1 MQLKASLKTNSGG
14 LNRVVGGLIKQ
25 MKFKVMIERLHKL
38 IDFLF
43 SDVPDEKR
51 SEAYTWS
58 KNHPML
64 D

>member
-25 MKFKVMIERLHKL
+25 MKFKVMKGRLHKL

-43 SDVPDEKR
+43 NDKQD
-51 SEAYTWS
+51 
-58 KNHPML
+58 KNKSTNL
-64 D
+64 N